1 MGSICLA
8 MAQDTD
14 IVSMLFLH
22 TLKIFLVMMVLG
34 SGSSN
39 SELSIDQLKQLDRN
53 VVQMY
58 DIVHKKTNCS
68 FLSLLSLSSYGNW
81 CGMGNNGQDPLDQI
95 DQCCQ
100 HHDLCYDTV
109 MNSGLCHL
117 PHPLLVSYSWS
128 SDEVEGNTTLLCD
141 DCASHKSLSQSS
153 EEEGSQCSCQTCMCD
168 LQLATCLH
176 ATGKCPSPL
185 FGILNRRRRK

>member
-1 MGSICLA
+1 

-34 SGSSN
+34 SGSSS
-39 SELSIDQLKQLDRN
+39 SELSIDQLKELDRN

-58 DIVHKKTNCS
+58 DIVHKKVLIEFLKIFTPNFELWWLLFTDMKMFFQTNCS

-81 CGMGNNGQDPLDQI
+81 CGMGNNGQPPQDQI

-141 DCASHKSLSQSS
+141 DCASHKSLSQ
-153 EEEGSQCSCQTCMCD
+153 
-168 LQLATCLH
+168 
-176 ATGKCPSPL
+176 
-185 FGILNRRRRK
+185 

>member
-1 MGSICLA
+1 
-8 MAQDTD
+8 MAQDTN
-14 IVSMLFLH
+14 ILSIKLSQKTM
-22 TLKIFLVMMVLG
+22 KILLVIILG
-34 SGSSN
+34 FGSSN
-39 SELSIDQLKQLDRN
+39 TDLNFEQLKQLDRN

-81 CGMGNNGQDPLDQI
+81 CGMGNNGQPPLDQV
-95 DQCCQ
+95 DECCQ
-100 HHDLCYDTV
+100 HHDLCYDNV
-109 MNSGLCHL
+109 MTSELCHL

-128 SDEVEGNTTLLCD
+128 SAEDNTTLLCD
-141 DCASHKSLSQSS
+141 DCASHKSLSQTS

-176 ATGKCPSPL
+176 ETGKCPSPL
-185 FGILNRRRRK
+185 FGILNRRKRK